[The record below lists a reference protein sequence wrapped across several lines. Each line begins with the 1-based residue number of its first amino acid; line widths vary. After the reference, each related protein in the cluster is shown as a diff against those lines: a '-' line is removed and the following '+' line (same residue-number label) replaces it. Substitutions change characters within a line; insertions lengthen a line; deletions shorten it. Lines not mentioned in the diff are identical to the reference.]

1 MVKYLGKIS
10 SVKTNRVKEMMTI
23 SRSIAVSKNELS
35 ILKALQK
42 LGGKATPEDI
52 ARQAKLERNQVIS
65 SRSWLVTKN
74 LISVEEERKTEYTLT
89 KDGMVFADKSLPER
103 QLIESLSKV
112 KVESLKNLKSKVK
125 PEQFFNIGIKWA
137 KTNKW
142 IEFTKLKDEK
152 AIKLNAKGLSALKT
166 PSLSDQILKSI
177 AKAPNSMMT
186 LEDLKQA
193 HANLSDELLAQLLKR
208 KLIES
213 KERIKITFVLN
224 SKIKLEDLIT
234 DQITR
239 LSRDDISSGAW
250 KTRAIKPYDVAIRAP
265 ILYPGRKHPYL
276 EILDEV
282 REILIGM
289 GFQEEKGP
297 LVECEFWDFD
307 ALFQAQDHPAREIH
321 DTYKLKF
328 PQDANLKIDQY
339 KKNVMKTHLNGW
351 KTGSQGWGVFDE
363 TFATSRRLI
372 LRSQTTAVS
381 VRTINKYRDPPIRM
395 FCIDKVFRPDVLDAK
410 HALEFHQVEGIVLDE
425 GLTLRNL
432 FGVLSQFA
440 RELGFKEVKFKPGYF
455 PFTEPSVEAF
465 VKHEKLGWI
474 EILGSGLFRPE
485 VLIPFGIDYPRVQCL
500 AWGIGIGRLAMIR
513 LGLDD
518 IRELHS
524 QNLEYLRT
532 AGMVRKTRAKS

>member
-1 MVKYLGKIS
+1 MKIS
-10 SVKTNRVKEMMTI
+10 PE
-23 SRSIAVSKNELS
+23 IAVSKNELK
-35 ILKALQK
+35 ILDALRE
-42 LGGKATPEDI
+42 LGGTASIESI
-52 ARQAKLERNQVIS
+52 AQKTGLDKGQVIS
-65 SRSWLVTKN
+65 SKSWLITKKLIKVTEKRR
-74 LISVEEERKTEYTLT
+74 SEYELT
-89 KDGMVFADKSLPER
+89 DEGRIFARNRLPER
-103 QLIESLSKV
+103 QLLELLKDSEGIPLIE
-112 KVESLKNLKSKVK
+112 LKDKITPKEFLNV
-125 PEQFFNIGIKWA
+125 GIKWA
-137 KTNKW
+137 KTNGW
-142 IEFTKLKDEK
+142 IVFDKKEKKKLVR
-152 AIKLNAKGLSALKT
+152 LSPEGQKALKT
-166 PSLSDQILKSI
+166 GFLLDQVLKFIQDAPESKVDLNELKKSI
-177 AKAPNSMMT
+177 PGV
-186 LEDLKQA
+186 
-193 HANLSDELLAQLLKR
+193 SDEVMEQLKKR
-208 KLIES
+208 RLVECKDHVEIL
-213 KERIKITFVLN
+213 FHLN
-224 SKIKLEDLIT
+224 PNVKFDELIT

-239 LSRDDISSGAW
+239 LTRDDISSGSW
-250 KTRAIKPYDVAIRAP
+250 KSRSIKPYDVQISAP
-265 ILYPGRKHPYL
+265 IIFPGRKHPYL
-276 EILDEV
+276 EILAEV

-297 LVECEFWDFD
+297 LVECEFWNFD

-321 DTYKLKF
+321 DTFTLKY
-328 PQDANLKIDQY
+328 PTEANLKIDQY

-351 KTGSQGWGVFDE
+351 KTGSKGWGVFDE
-363 TFATSRRLI
+363 TFATSRKLI

-381 VRTINKYRDPPIRM
+381 VRTINKYRKPPIRM

-440 RELGFKEVKFKPGYF
+440 RELGFDKVKFKPGYF

-524 QNLEYLRT
+524 QNLDYLRR
-532 AGMVRKTRAKS
+532 AGIVYKK